1 MLQVLTIFLL
11 TFILS
16 IIHIQVFK
24 LHLMKYPT
32 EMSDEKLIQ
41 FYLNGN
47 PAAMATLVELY
58 KDRIYSS
65 IFSMVQDKY
74 VAEDIFRQVFI
85 TIINDLMAGKSMA
98 EENFLQGAIQ
108 VAQQLCIE
116 HTRKTMLAF
125 IVDTEAVEAG
135 TEEAVDFKVPMSLP
149 DTSYYESHSKI
160 KSMISMLPDEQR
172 EVIALNHYA
181 GLSFNEIADIMKCSL
196 TTALDTM
203 KFGLNNLKKLMS
215 EKEIL
220 LR

>member
-1 MLQVLTIFLL
+1 
-11 TFILS
+11 
-16 IIHIQVFK
+16 
-24 LHLMKYPT
+24 MKYQT

-74 VAEDIFRQVFI
+74 VAEDIFREVFI
-85 TIINDLMAGKSMA
+85 TVINNLMAGKSTA
-98 EENFLQGAIQ
+98 EDNFLQWATQI
-108 VAQQLCIE
+108 AHQLCIE
-116 HTRKTMLAF
+116 HTRKTKLAF
-125 IVDTEAVEAG
+125 IIDADKEA
-135 TEEAVDFKVPMSLP
+135 TEEVVDFAVPVALP
-149 DTSYYESHSKI
+149 NTNYYDSHSKI

-181 GLSFNEIADIMKCSL
+181 GLSFKEIADIMKCSL

-203 KFGLNNLKKLMS
+203 KFGLNNLKKLMN
-215 EKEIL
+215 EKEIV

>member
-1 MLQVLTIFLL
+1 
-11 TFILS
+11 
-16 IIHIQVFK
+16 
-24 LHLMKYPT
+24 MKYQT

-47 PAAMATLVELY
+47 PSAMATLVELY

-74 VAEDIFRQVFI
+74 VAEEIFRDVFI
-85 TIINDLMAGKSMA
+85 TIINNLMAGKTA
-98 EENFLQGAIQ
+98 DEGNFLQWATQ
-108 VAQQLCIE
+108 VAHQLCIE
-116 HTRKTMLAF
+116 HTRKTKLAMV
-125 IVDTEAVEAG
+125 INQG
-135 TEEAVDFKVPMSLP
+135 KEETVAEEPVNFSVPVTLP
-149 DTSYYESHSKI
+149 ATMYYESHSKI

-181 GLSFNEIADIMKCSL
+181 GLSFKEIADIMKCSL

-203 KFGLNNLKKLMS
+203 KFGLNNLKKLMN
-215 EKEIL
+215 EKEIV

>member
-1 MLQVLTIFLL
+1 
-11 TFILS
+11 
-16 IIHIQVFK
+16 
-24 LHLMKYPT
+24 MKNQT

-65 IFSMVQDKY
+65 IFSMVQDKFI
-74 VAEDIFRQVFI
+74 AEEIFRDVFI
-85 TIINDLMAGKSMA
+85 TIINNLMAGKTTQ
-98 EENFLQGAIQ
+98 EENFLQMASQI
-108 VAQQLCIE
+108 AHQLCIE
-116 HTRKTMLAF
+116 HTRKTKLAF
-125 IVDTEAVEAG
+125 VMATAETTVPA
-135 TEEAVDFKVPMSLP
+135 EEAVDFSVPVALP
-149 DTSYYESHSKI
+149 NTNYYDSHSKI

-181 GLSFNEIADIMKCSL
+181 GLSFKEIADIMKCSL

-203 KFGLNNLKKLMS
+203 KFGLGNLRKLMN
-215 EKEIL
+215 EKEII

>member
-1 MLQVLTIFLL
+1 
-11 TFILS
+11 
-16 IIHIQVFK
+16 
-24 LHLMKYPT
+24 MKYQT

-47 PAAMATLVELY
+47 PSAMATLVELY

-74 VAEDIFRQVFI
+74 VAEEIFRDVFI
-85 TIINDLMAGKSMA
+85 NIINNLMAGKA
-98 EENFLQGAIQ
+98 TEEGNFLQWATQI
-108 VAQQLCIE
+108 AHQLCIE
-116 HTRKTMLAF
+116 HTRKTKLAF
-125 IVDTEAVEAG
+125 IVG
-135 TEEAVDFKVPMSLP
+135 EEKETAEDAINFSVPVALP
-149 DTSYYESHSKI
+149 NTNYYESHSKI

-181 GLSFNEIADIMKCSL
+181 GLSFKEIAEIMKCSL

-203 KFGLNNLKKLMS
+203 KFGLTNLKKLMN
-215 EKEIL
+215 EKEIV

>member
-1 MLQVLTIFLL
+1 
-11 TFILS
+11 
-16 IIHIQVFK
+16 
-24 LHLMKYPT
+24 MKYQT

-74 VAEDIFRQVFI
+74 IAEDIFREVFI
-85 TIINDLMAGKSMA
+85 TIINNLMAGKSPA
-98 EENFLQGAIQ
+98 EDNFLQWATQ
-108 VAQQLCIE
+108 VAHQLCIE
-116 HTRKTMLAF
+116 HTRKTKLAF
-125 IVDTEAVEAG
+125 IIDADKEKEAA
-135 TEEAVDFKVPMSLP
+135 EEAVDFTVPVALP
-149 DTSYYESHSKI
+149 NTSYYDSHSKI

-181 GLSFNEIADIMKCSL
+181 GLSFKEIADIMKCSL

-215 EKEIL
+215 EKEIV